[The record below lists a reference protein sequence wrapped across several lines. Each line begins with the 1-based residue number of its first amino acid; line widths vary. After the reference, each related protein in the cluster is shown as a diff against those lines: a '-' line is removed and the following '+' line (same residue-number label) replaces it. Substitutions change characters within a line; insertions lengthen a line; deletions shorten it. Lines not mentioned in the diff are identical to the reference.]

1 MFILKGIIN
10 NCIRKSELM
19 RTISRNIIVIILL
32 MLIPQISAQDTINY
46 RTVFPTGI
54 FVGYGLGS
62 YSITDQYVSK
72 QKYSGSL
79 SCFNGA

>member
-1 MFILKGIIN
+1 
-10 NCIRKSELM
+10 M